1 LRHVYY
7 STSHICAPLY
17 PLLQSEVQG
26 ASTCSSPP
34 RNGKPFGATVSVLQP
49 LRSAE
54 TTAGFSGA
62 HQKALQTSGYSKPSS
77 ISPMDGAETSF
88 CICLQLNDVSHDSG
102 SAELK
107 HWYNEAD
114 KSHQRAREVV
124 IIQVFHLLL
133 EHKIATQLGENIGVG
148 PKVTHRTFKANN
160 GKPPSAKDSALR
172 WAAANFLQ
180 KSRDAA
186 NSSLTPAA
194 HTAVWCEHML
204 LKGIADCSSFMNL
217 KSLLTRIQAL
227 GINIT
232 RANGN
237 IATTT
242 ITAVENPMGIALREF
257 VAGLNGKLENSTF
270 EELDEVPGTPV
281 RWRVVAVGVDEETK
295 QRVAYYYRDD
305 DDRTSDRSVLYSYQV
320 I

>member
-1 LRHVYY
+1 MRHVYY

-133 EHKIATQLGENIGVG
+133 EHKIATQLGEILVL
-148 PKVTHRTFKANN
+148 
-160 GKPPSAKDSALR
+160 DL
-172 WAAANFLQ
+172 
-180 KSRDAA
+180 KSRIEPSRPITENRRVLRTQLSGGRLQIFFKNHA
-186 NSSLTPAA
+186 TPP
-194 HTAVWCEHML
+194 
-204 LKGIADCSSFMNL
+204 
-217 KSLLTRIQAL
+217 
-227 GINIT
+227 T
-232 RANGN
+232 RALLQQRTLPSG
-237 IATTT
+237 
-242 ITAVENPMGIALREF
+242 V
-257 VAGLNGKLENSTF
+257 STCC
-270 EELDEVPGTPV
+270 
-281 RWRVVAVGVDEETK
+281 
-295 QRVAYYYRDD
+295 
-305 DDRTSDRSVLYSYQV
+305 
-320 I
+320 